1 MVEVQGKRQCQ
12 GAPHSAATVNNAEII
27 TEVHNAVAPT
37 NADTYPPNVQA
48 RLESA
53 LNLFKDNIVVKDYI
67 AEAMN
72 TILNE

>member
-1 MVEVQGKRQCQ
+1 MKFKESSAVNE
-12 GAPHSAATVNNAEII
+12 APNLAATANNAETII
-27 TEVHNAVAPT
+27 EVDDAVAPT